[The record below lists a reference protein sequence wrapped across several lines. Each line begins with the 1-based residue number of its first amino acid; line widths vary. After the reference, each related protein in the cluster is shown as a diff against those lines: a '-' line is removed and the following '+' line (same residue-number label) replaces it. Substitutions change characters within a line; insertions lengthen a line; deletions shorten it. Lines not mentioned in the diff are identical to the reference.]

1 MRKFILFLL
10 FALPFFMSNYLFAQD
25 DTSKHQIDVMIS
37 DVIPVT
43 IIHSFSNLFSQL
55 DTSEYKKV
63 GDRKDSGFGVFG
75 LRYQYKMNN
84 TIALGAEVDFM
95 RITNKQKVENIN
107 TNEISRLSRKT
118 DVLNLLAVL
127 GVNYYTNK
135 SQTFTLYGNIAGGI
149 MTFSSEKYAGLDSYS
164 ESFLGF
170 QINPI
175 GFRYGKD
182 FGVFLEF
189 GMGTRGI
196 FSIGGSYK
204 L

>member
-10 FALPFFMSNYLFAQD
+10 FALPFFMSNHLFAQD

-37 DVIPVT
+37 DGIPVT